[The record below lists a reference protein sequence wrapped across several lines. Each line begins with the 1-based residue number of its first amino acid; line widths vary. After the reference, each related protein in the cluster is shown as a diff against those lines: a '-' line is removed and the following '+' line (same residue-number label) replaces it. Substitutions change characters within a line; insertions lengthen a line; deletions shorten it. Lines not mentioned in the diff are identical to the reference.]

1 MKQRTIGGTIKMAF
15 LILIAFVQL
24 FPLYWLLLYSLKTNA
39 EILGQNIL
47 GLPWKAQWVNYAQ
60 VFKSGE
66 IVRYFWNSA
75 LYTTITVVVVGL
87 VTSLAAY
94 GITRM
99 KWKLSG
105 TVLLVFTIG
114 IMIPT
119 HAALLP
125 LFQVLDTFG
134 LKGGAVGLVLP
145 YIAFGIPMS
154 VMILASFYRS
164 IPKEMEEAAFIDGC
178 HMGQAFFRI
187 IFPMIKPA
195 LATASIFTF
204 MGTWNELL
212 FATTLLDKDELR
224 TLPVGIMA
232 FQGVYMT
239 DLGLIGAGLVIAT
252 IPTII
257 IYALLSNKVQESL
270 VAGAVKG

>member
-1 MKQRTIGGTIKMAF
+1 MKQRTTGNGIK
-15 LILIAFVQL
+15 LTILIFIAFIQL

-47 GLPWKAQWVNYAQ
+47 GLPWVAQWSNYQ
-60 VFKSGE
+60 TVLKSGE
-66 IVRYFWNSA
+66 IVRYFINSVF
-75 LYTTITVVVVGL
+75 YTGVTVLVVGL

-99 KWKLSG
+99 KWKLSS
-105 TVLLVFTIG
+105 TVMLIFTIG

-125 LFQVLDTFG
+125 LFQVLDLMG
-134 LKGGAVGLVLP
+134 LKGGYVGLMLP
-145 YIAFGIPMS
+145 YIAFAIPMS
-154 VMILASFYRS
+154 VMIMASFYRS

-178 HMGQAFFRI
+178 NIGQSFFKV
-187 IFPMIKPA
+187 IFPMVRPA

-212 FATTLLDKDELR
+212 FATTLLDKDEFR

-257 IYALLSNKVQESL
+257 IYALLSNKVQQSL